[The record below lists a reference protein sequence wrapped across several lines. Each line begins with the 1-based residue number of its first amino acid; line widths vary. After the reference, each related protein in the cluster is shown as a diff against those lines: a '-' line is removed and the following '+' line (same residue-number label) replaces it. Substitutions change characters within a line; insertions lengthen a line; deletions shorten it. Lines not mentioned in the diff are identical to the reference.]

1 MISFKQGKCKNPSLN
16 KFTKNELDFNKLFNL
31 TTKTSIYS
39 NYQNTLSFII
49 SISFNSIILHDD
61 HSMNELFEGFE
72 LKFKS
77 YNNETSCIQIIPSKS
92 RSFKNIKSYSFKI
105 KDPSF
110 LSLKNKD
117 FSFFFGKVSIAVL
130 EKCDNNDL
138 CSSDILKTNEN
149 HIGIQSEDPL
159 LDSSQPIQTSI
170 S

>member
-1 MISFKQGKCKNPSLN
+1 M
-16 KFTKNELDFNKLFNL
+16 
-31 TTKTSIYS
+31 
-39 NYQNTLSFII
+39 SFII
-49 SISFNSIILHDD
+49 SINFNSINNHDD
-61 HSMNELFEGFE
+61 HSINELLEGFE
-72 LKFKS
+72 LKFNS

-117 FSFFFGKVSIAVL
+117 FSFYFGKVSIAVL

-149 HIGIQSEDPL
+149 YIGIESKNSS